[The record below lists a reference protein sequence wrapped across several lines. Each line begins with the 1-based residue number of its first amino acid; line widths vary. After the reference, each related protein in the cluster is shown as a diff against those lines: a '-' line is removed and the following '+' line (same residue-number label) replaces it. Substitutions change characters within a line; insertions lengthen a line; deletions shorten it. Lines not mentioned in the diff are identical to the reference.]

1 LAVTDSIG
9 KLSPQKSG
17 RRFSGVAR
25 SGKSNFGPSNVRK
38 YDGNKGSFGNRSS
51 RPTEQPITRIS
62 KPALKAKETAN
73 IEDEDSED
81 EEDRRIAALEK
92 KLGMHKEKRSKVEDD
107 GLDGNLLPLIV
118 LIIDLLEGIGTAKR
132 GVKRKSDFGAKQ
144 TATKYRI
151 AETESEEDTSD
162 DSSEMEFEEESEFEG
177 ISASDSVDE
186 LLATPEAPEQLSTS
200 RAIPTG
206 KYIPPAA
213 RKAQQSAL
221 PARDEDLRLHKQIQ
235 GVLNR

>member
-151 AETESEEDTSD
+151 AETESEEDTS
-162 DSSEMEFEEESEFEG
+162 EFEG